1 MIWLTSLQCKEVSV
15 KLQLKPVL
23 LFAVILL
30 TACSSKE
37 KLVLPAVKNS
47 IKPVEVWDK
56 SIGSGVA
63 HYESALK
70 PIIVEDTVYAA
81 SREGLVMAFEL
92 ESGKRKWQFDL
103 RKPAGSSLWQNISD
117 VWSGDNA
124 RISGGLS
131 YGYDKLYFGTENG
144 DVVALSKD
152 GEMVW
157 RVEVKGEV
165 LVKPAVG
172 EGLVVVATGAGTLVA
187 LHPDS
192 GEQRWSFENEQPAL
206 TLRGV
211 SEPVIEGGGV
221 IYGSGSGHLGVLIAD
236 RGYQAWEEATGV
248 PTGTTDLSRLADV
261 DAKPIVIGNMVF
273 SIAYN
278 GSLVAQELRSG
289 RQVWK
294 RDYASFRN
302 MAVAGDTLYLVDSS
316 GRIYAIDSRNGT
328 EKWAQFGLNKHYL
341 TGPTIYK
348 NYLVI
353 GDNKGNLHWVN
364 RETGDF
370 VARQSMD
377 SSGFY
382 TEAVANGTYVLV
394 QSRNGELVLLQTP

>member
-1 MIWLTSLQCKEVSV
+1 M
-15 KLQLKPVL
+15 KLQLKPLLLLSAVL
-23 LFAVILL
+23 LA
-30 TACSSKE
+30 ACSSKE
-37 KLVLPAVKNS
+37 ELVLPPVSNS
-47 IKPVEVWDK
+47 IEPVEVWDAN
-56 SIGSGVA
+56 IGSGVE
-63 HYESALK
+63 HYESALT
-70 PIIVEDTVYAA
+70 PIIVGDTVYAA
-81 SREGLVMAFEL
+81 SREGLVAAFDL
-92 ESGKRKWQFDL
+92 ADGKRKWQFDL
-103 RKPAGSSLWQNISD
+103 RKPSGSTLWQNIGA

-124 RISGGLS
+124 RISGGIS
-131 YGYDKLYFGTENG
+131 QGYDKLYFGTENG
-144 DVVALSKD
+144 DVVALSLD
-152 GEMVW
+152 GELVW

-187 LHPDS
+187 LHPDT
-192 GEQRWSFENEQPAL
+192 GEQRWQFENEQPAL

-221 IYGSGSGHLGVLIAD
+221 IYGSGAGQVGVLFAE
-236 RGYQAWEEATGV
+236 RGYQVWEEAVGV
-248 PTGTTDLSRLADV
+248 PTGSTELSRLADV
-261 DAKPIVIGNMVF
+261 DAKPLVLNGTLY

-278 GSLVAQELRSG
+278 GALVAQELRSG
-289 RQVWK
+289 RQIWK

-302 MAVAGDTLYLVDSS
+302 LAQSGDTLYLVDTL
-316 GRIYAIDSRNGT
+316 GTIYALDSRSGT
-328 EKWAQFGLNKHYL
+328 EQWSQFGLNKHVL
-341 TGPTIYK
+341 TGPTVYK

-353 GDNKGNLHWVN
+353 GDNQGNLHWVN

-382 TEAVANGTYVLV
+382 TEAVTDGNYLLV

>member
-1 MIWLTSLQCKEVSV
+1 MNLSV
-15 KLQLKPVL
+15 KPL
-23 LFAVILL
+23 LLLAAVALS
-30 TACSSKE
+30 ACSSKE
-37 KLVLPAVKNS
+37 ELVLP
-47 IKPVEVWDK
+47 PVTNIIAPKVVWDQDL
-56 SIGSGVA
+56 GSGVA
-63 HYESALK
+63 HYESKLT
-70 PIIVEDTVYAA
+70 PIIVNDTVYAA
-81 SREGLVMAFEL
+81 SREGLVSAYEL
-92 ESGKRKWQFDL
+92 QTGKRKWQFDL
-103 RKPAGSSLWQNISD
+103 RKPDGSSMWSSISD

-144 DVVALSKD
+144 DVVALSAA
-152 GEMVW
+152 GELVW

-165 LVKPAVG
+165 LVSPAVG

-192 GEQRWSFENEQPAL
+192 GEQRWQFENEQPAL

-211 SEPVIEGGGV
+211 SEPLIQAGGV

-236 RGYQAWEEATGV
+236 RGYQAWEEAVAV
-248 PTGTTDLSRLADV
+248 PKGSTDLSRLVDV
-261 DAKPIVIGNMVF
+261 DAKPVVRGGTVY

-278 GSLVAQELRSG
+278 GELVAMELRSG
-289 RQVWK
+289 RQLWK

-302 MAVAGDTLYLVDSS
+302 LTAAGDILYLVDST
-316 GRIYAIDSRNGT
+316 GRIYSIDSRNGT
-328 EKWAQFGLNKHYL
+328 ELWSQLALNKHYL
-341 TGPTIYK
+341 TAPVVYK
-348 NYLVI
+348 DYLVV
-353 GDNKGNLHWVN
+353 GDSEGNLHWLN
-364 RETGDF
+364 RNTGDF

-382 TEAVANGTYVLV
+382 TEAVTDGSYLLV

>member
-1 MIWLTSLQCKEVSV
+1 V